1 MYKHIYV
8 YTHIYSMYINVNTQY
23 IVLYLLYTVVTN

>member
-8 YTHIYSMYINVNTQY
+8 YTKQY
-23 IVLYLLYTVVTN
+23 IHWNKHICAILILCAY